1 MHANNTCHCCV
12 GFAAGES
19 LEQYLAK
26 TDMHAHA
33 HELTLG
39 LAFGLGALHALE
51 PGHGK
56 TAMLAYFA
64 SERGSLI
71 HPIIAGVSS
80 AISHSVS
87 LMAIA
92 AMVHLTHHLIT
103 GDHHH
108 HNVAVTVSMQ
118 WISAG
123 LIVVVGLWMLAS
135 AWRAK
140 PTKCGCG
147 GHHQPCED
155 SKPEE
160 GKSKPGAGYS
170 KSAFLGIAFG
180 LLPCPSAM
188 AAYFTSMSEG
198 SPIAAY
204 AVIALFAAGIA
215 TSLSITGIV
224 IQVLGQ
230 RITRREWKLPS
241 LPWSYIRGGLITCVG
256 LLYMAR
262 IAIA

>member
-1 MHANNTCHCCV
+1 MH
-12 GFAAGES
+12 S
-19 LEQYLAK
+19 
-26 TDMHAHA
+26 HA

-71 HPIIAGVSS
+71 HPIIAGISS

-108 HNVAVTVSMQ
+108 HNDTVTSSMQ

-123 LIVVVGLWMLAS
+123 LIVVVGLWMLLS
-135 AWRAK
+135 AWRAT

-147 GHHQPCED
+147 AHHEPCGETE
-155 SKPEE
+155 KPEKPE
-160 GKSKPGAGYS
+160 TTSKMKSGYS
-170 KSAFLGIAFG
+170 KSALLGIAFG

-198 SPIAAY
+198 SPVAAY
-204 AVIALFAAGIA
+204 AVIGLFAAGIA

-224 IQVLGQ
+224 MQVLGK
-230 RITRREWKLPS
+230 RLSRRDWKLPQ
-241 LPWSYIRGGLITCVG
+241 LPWAYIRGGMITCVG
-256 LLYMAR
+256 LFYMFRVA
-262 IAIA
+262 ASA

>member
-1 MHANNTCHCCV
+1 MH
-12 GFAAGES
+12 S
-19 LEQYLAK
+19 
-26 TDMHAHA
+26 HA

-56 TAMLAYFA
+56 TAMFAYFA
-64 SERGSLI
+64 SERGSLL
-71 HPIIAGVSS
+71 HPVIAGISS

-92 AMVHLTHHLIT
+92 AIVHLTHQLIT

-108 HNVAVTVSMQ
+108 GNETVTMSMQ

-123 LIVVVGLWMLAS
+123 LIIVVGLWMLVS
-135 AWRAK
+135 AWRAE

-147 GHHQPCED
+147 SHHEPCDETEKVD
-155 SKPEE
+155 SNVKT
-160 GKSKPGAGYS
+160 GTGYS
-170 KSAFLGIAFG
+170 KSALLGIAFG

-198 SPIAAY
+198 SPVAAY
-204 AVIALFAAGIA
+204 AVIGLFAAGIA
-215 TSLSITGIV
+215 TSLSVTGIV
-224 IQVLGQ
+224 MQVLGQ
-230 RITRREWKLPS
+230 RLARREWKLPQ
-241 LPWSYIRGGLITCVG
+241 LPWSYIRAGLITCVG
-256 LLYMAR
+256 LVYLMRVAS
-262 IAIA
+262 A

>member
-1 MHANNTCHCCV
+1 MHSH
-12 GFAAGES
+12 S
-19 LEQYLAK
+19 
-26 TDMHAHA
+26 

-64 SERGSLI
+64 SERGSLL
-71 HPIIAGVSS
+71 HPIIAGISS

-92 AMVHLTHHLIT
+92 AMVHLTHHLLT

-108 HNVAVTVSMQ
+108 HNDAVTMSMQ

-123 LIVVVGLWMLAS
+123 LILVVGLWMLVS
-135 AWRAK
+135 TWRAV
-140 PTKCGCG
+140 PAKCGCSK
-147 GHHQPCED
+147 HHETCDETEKVD
-155 SKPEE
+155 T
-160 GKSKPGAGYS
+160 KSKTGAGYS
-170 KSAFLGIAFG
+170 KSALLGIAFG

-198 SPIAAY
+198 SPVAAY
-204 AVIALFAAGIA
+204 AVIGLFAAGIA

-224 IQVLGQ
+224 MQTLGK
-230 RITRREWKLPS
+230 RLSRREWKLPQ
-241 LPWSYIRGGLITCVG
+241 LPWAYIRGGMITCVG
-256 LLYMAR
+256 LFYMFRVAVH
-262 IAIA
+262 A

>member
-1 MHANNTCHCCV
+1 MH
-12 GFAAGES
+12 S
-19 LEQYLAK
+19 
-26 TDMHAHA
+26 HA

-71 HPIIAGVSS
+71 HPIIAGISS

-108 HNVAVTVSMQ
+108 HNDTVTSSMQ

-123 LIVVVGLWMLAS
+123 LIVVVGLWMLLS
-135 AWRAK
+135 AWRAT

-147 GHHQPCED
+147 AHHEPCGETE
-155 SKPEE
+155 KPENPE
-160 GKSKPGAGYS
+160 TTSEMKSGYS
-170 KSAFLGIAFG
+170 KSALLGIAFG

-198 SPIAAY
+198 SPVAAY
-204 AVIALFAAGIA
+204 AVIGLFAAGIA

-224 IQVLGQ
+224 MQVLGK
-230 RITRREWKLPS
+230 RLSRRDWKLPQ
-241 LPWSYIRGGLITCVG
+241 LPWAYIRGGMITCVG
-256 LLYMAR
+256 LFYMFRVA
-262 IAIA
+262 ASA

>member
-1 MHANNTCHCCV
+1 MH
-12 GFAAGES
+12 S
-19 LEQYLAK
+19 
-26 TDMHAHA
+26 

-56 TAMLAYFA
+56 TAMFAYFA

-71 HPIIAGVSS
+71 HPVIAGISS

-92 AMVHLTHHLIT
+92 AMVHVTHHLLT

-108 HNVAVTVSMQ
+108 DNETVTRSMQ

-123 LIVVVGLWMLAS
+123 LIVVVGLWMFVSAS
-135 AWRAK
+135 RAK
-140 PTKCGCG
+140 PTPCGCG
-147 GHHQPCED
+147 SHHEPCD
-155 SKPEE
+155 KNTTATV
-160 GKSKPGAGYS
+160 KSEARAGYS
-170 KSAFLGIAFG
+170 KSALLGIAFG

-198 SPIAAY
+198 SPVAAY
-204 AVIALFAAGIA
+204 AVIGLFAAGIA
-215 TSLSITGIV
+215 TSLSVTGIV
-224 IQVLGQ
+224 MQTLGQ
-230 RITRREWKLPS
+230 RLSRRQWKLPR
-241 LPWSYIRGGLITCVG
+241 LPWSHIRAGLITCVG
-256 LLYMAR
+256 LIYLTRVAVT
-262 IAIA
+262 